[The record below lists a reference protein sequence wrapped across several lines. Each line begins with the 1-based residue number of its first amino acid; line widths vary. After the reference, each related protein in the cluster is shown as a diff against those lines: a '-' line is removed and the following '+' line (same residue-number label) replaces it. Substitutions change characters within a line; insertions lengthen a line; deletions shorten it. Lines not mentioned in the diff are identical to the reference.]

1 MENPG
6 FTSGDGSSFQTPTA
20 GGQSQG
26 LAIGS
31 LVCGILSCICC
42 FASIILGPAG
52 LIMGF
57 IAKKKAEEDPANYGG
72 RGLALGGMITGA
84 VGIVL
89 FVVLIILQV
98 FFGVMGAVMR

>member
-6 FTSGDGSSFQTPTA
+6 FTSGDGSSFQTPA
-20 GGQSQG
+20 SGGQSQG

-31 LVCGILSCICC
+31 LVCGILSCVCC
-42 FASIILGPAG
+42 FSFITGPAA

-57 IAKKKAEEDPANYGG
+57 MAKKKADEDPANFGG

-84 VGIVL
+84 LGLVL
-89 FVVLIILQV
+89 FVVLVIIQV
-98 FFGVMGAVMR
+98 LFGVMGAIMR